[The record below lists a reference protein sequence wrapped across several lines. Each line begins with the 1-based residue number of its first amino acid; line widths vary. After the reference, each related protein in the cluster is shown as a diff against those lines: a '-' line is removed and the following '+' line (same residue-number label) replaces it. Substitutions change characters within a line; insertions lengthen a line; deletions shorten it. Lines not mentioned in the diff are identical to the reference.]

1 MIGLWTVKG
10 DIWPKWHRDS
20 SIFTATTWPGN
31 LCISRGDGSQ
41 AVEPLAMSSGVKMQ
55 RKRELGPLDQRKKVV
70 RCEACTTKKIKV
82 RVRVALLNIY
92 PC

>member
-1 MIGLWTVKG
+1 
-10 DIWPKWHRDS
+10 
-20 SIFTATTWPGN
+20 
-31 LCISRGDGSQ
+31 
-41 AVEPLAMSSGVKMQ
+41 MSSGVKMQ